1 MSGAGDEELPR
12 KIEEY
17 RARERVYLAGLME
30 KEADMVRLRAMAA
43 DVLDAYGDRS
53 RAAVRGALSFP
64 TANMEVSVLRQKIRD
79 RDQQI
84 VELQEELEANRFDQ
98 HLPAGQA
105 LMRKCKALLTENRE
119 LGEEM
124 GEDRLSE
131 MRAAVQAEQRQNT
144 QLYQKVNEAA
154 EFCKEL
160 SDENLKLQGTIA
172 RLAGMLREATAEKSQ
187 LERERAEAKKR
198 RKIERGAKAITAQ
211 MKAQASLAAGS
222 ERAQVAP
229 ADVLNLDDAEIRA
242 TAASSEVGAP
252 EAPLMAEQQAA
263 PEVAPRAAAGEK
275 EKKKKDKK
283 EKSRKRKLAGEPGDD

>member
-53 RAAVRGALSFP
+53 RAAVNGALSFP

-84 VELQEELEANRFDQ
+84 VELKEELEANRFDQ

-124 GEDRLSE
+124 SEERLSE
-131 MRAAVQAEQRQNT
+131 VRSALQGEQRQNA
-144 QLYQKVNEAA
+144 QLYQKVNEASD
-154 EFCKEL
+154 FCKEL
-160 SDENLKLQGTIA
+160 SDENVKLQGTIA
-172 RLAGMLREATAEKSQ
+172 RVAGMLRESRADLDRLVK
-187 LERERAEAKKR
+187 ERAEAKKK
-198 RKIERGAKAITAQ
+198 RKIEKGAKAMAAQ
-211 MKAQASLAAGS
+211 MKASLGGDA
-222 ERAQVAP
+222 EPP
-229 ADVLNLDDAEIRA
+229 ADAAEAPIFVGSPDAAAEVEMPA
-242 TAASSEVGAP
+242 DQPVSAASDAVP
-252 EAPLMAEQQAA
+252 RLVPAEK
-263 PEVAPRAAAGEK
+263 K
-275 EKKKKDKK
+275 EKKKDKK
-283 EKSRKRKLAGEPGDD
+283 EKSKKRKAEKITLEPNDD